1 MKPLSSY
8 LTDEEVQRNSH
19 GSCLVYRYVKGA
31 PSITYT
37 SPWPTKF
44 PDVQNCKV
52 K

>member
-8 LTDEEVQRNSH
+8 LTGEEVQRNSH

-31 PSITYT
+31 PSTTYS
-37 SPWPTKF
+37 SPWPTQF